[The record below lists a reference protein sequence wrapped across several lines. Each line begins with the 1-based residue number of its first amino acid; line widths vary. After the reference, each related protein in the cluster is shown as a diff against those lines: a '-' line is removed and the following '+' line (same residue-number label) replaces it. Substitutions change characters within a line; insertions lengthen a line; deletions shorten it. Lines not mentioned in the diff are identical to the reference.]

1 MQFLI
6 SVIDDRTGLATAEE
20 MAAIDVFN
28 EQLQTGG
35 HLVLACGITAPSE
48 ATLIDG
54 RGTEV
59 MSTEGPL
66 HQSNEYISGFWLINA
81 PDLAVARVV
90 AAQGSRACNRKVEL
104 RPLLG
109 D

>member
-35 HLVLACGITAPSE
+35 NLVLARGITAPSE

-54 RGTEV
+54 RGAEV

-81 PDLAVARVV
+81 PDLAAARVI